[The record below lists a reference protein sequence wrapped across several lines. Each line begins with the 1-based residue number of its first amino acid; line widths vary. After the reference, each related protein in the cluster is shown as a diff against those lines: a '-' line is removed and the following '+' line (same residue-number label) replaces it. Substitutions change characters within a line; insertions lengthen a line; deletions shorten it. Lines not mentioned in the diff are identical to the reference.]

1 MLLCFAFHPFSP
13 QNPWSRQTPSEKN
26 FNQLSNSGTASP
38 VCIVTGSSRGI
49 GKAVALALGA
59 AGARVVVNY
68 ASSAGAAEEVA
79 SAIKA
84 SGGDAI
90 IVGAD
95 LSKGEDIQR
104 LVNEAVAKWGTVDV
118 LVNNAGIT
126 RDTLMLRMKK
136 QQWDEVIGTNLT
148 GASFHIFFTL
158 SEFFLSSLLLSL
170 SFAPPPPLLLHL
182 PSVSNTSFQI
192 LHFWRAPCRDS
203 SAASS
208 DNGAE
213 RENGEKNERV
223 VKELRESFERER
235 ELRESFET
243 ERERENES
251 SRRTRNRSLSLFFK
265 KKTI

>member
-148 GASFHIFFTL
+148 GASFHIFFL
-158 SEFFLSSLLLSL
+158 YQSFSSRLSSSLSPLPHLLLF
-170 SFAPPPPLLLHL
+170 SFICPR
-182 PSVSNTSFQI
+182 FQI
-192 LHFWRAPCRDS
+192 LLFRYFISGEPRAAIRVQR
-203 SAASS
+203 AQITAQREKM
-208 DNGAE
+208 E
-213 RENGEKNERV
+213 RKT
-223 VKELRESFERER
+223 R
-235 ELRESFET
+235 EL
-243 ERERENES
+243 
-251 SRRTRNRSLSLFFK
+251 
-265 KKTI
+265 